1 MAVEVQILWW
11 GCSTTAWRWALKP
24 SAGSSSTWSRPPL
37 GCRCSSRS
45 VSTAAPTWS
54 QTCTHAEAP
63 KNRFLQESLGQPAKI
78 EQGWSKFLCTANPS
92 YHNYYPYLSSAVD
105 SRIPKTKQAL
115 CQRLWFFSNV
125 LPKQPKIAKKDWA
138 YGFSSVLAFFDT
150 RFHWTSSWTAKLK
163 RNLLA
168 LCFRRVLFDC
178 LLLQGAPLKR
188 PVWAFLLSCVALCHL
203 GINIIN

>member
-1 MAVEVQILWW
+1 MAVVVQILWW
-11 GCSTTAWRWALKP
+11 GCSTTAWQWALKP

-115 CQRLWFFSNV
+115 CQLLCFLATCYTNNQRLLRKIVLTVSVLSWHSSTPGSTGHPAGPQSSNGTFLHSV
-125 LPKQPKIAKKDWA
+125 SGVYFLTVCFCREHLLRGQFEH
-138 YGFSSVLAFFDT
+138 FSSV
-150 RFHWTSSWTAKLK
+150 
-163 RNLLA
+163 
-168 LCFRRVLFDC
+168 V
-178 LLLQGAPLKR
+178 
-188 PVWAFLLSCVALCHL
+188 
-203 GINIIN
+203 